1 MKAWRIL
8 AAGVVVA
15 AMGACAVSLL
25 EKNLSPENAEFLSK
39 VRYIITSEEKS
50 TFLHLP
56 DSEKPRFIE
65 EFWKRRD
72 PDPETEENEFKKEYF
87 ERIKKA
93 DELFFGEGRPG
104 WLTDRGRVY
113 ILFGPPTD
121 RMTSPTGSSF
131 YGRCQELWYYG
142 TFPVIFIDANCNGQ
156 FVLVTIDL
164 SHLNDL
170 NLALATAQRP
180 ILASSRRSFLDF
192 TIGLKKK
199 TDEGDRLEG
208 LVIIQ
213 IPYRSIWFSA
223 EGEGFKT
230 TLELSLDIR
239 DSREKLVWEFKHN
252 YELRLTQA
260 ELSAFQD
267 KSYGIEVP
275 FVLDRPLEELRQGKN
290 KLEVVLRNSTGK
302 EEVRKTAEFSL

>member
-1 MKAWRIL
+1 MSAWRIW
-8 AAGVVVA
+8 AAALVVA
-15 AMGACAVSLL
+15 AAGACAISQL

-39 VRYIITSEEKS
+39 VRYIITSEEKA

-56 DSEKPRFIE
+56 DSEKPGFIE

-72 PDPETEENEFKKEYF
+72 PDPETEENEFKNEYF
-87 ERIKKA
+87 ERINKA
-93 DELFFGEGRPG
+93 DELFFGEGKPG
-104 WLTDRGRVY
+104 WLTDRGRIY

-142 TFPVIFIDANCNGQ
+142 TFPVIFIDADCSGH

-180 ILASSRRSFLDF
+180 VLAGSKRSFLDF
-192 TIGLKKK
+192 TISLKKK
-199 TDEGDRLEG
+199 MDGGNRFEG
-208 LVIIQ
+208 LVIIEV
-213 IPYRSIWFSA
+213 PYRLIWLSA
-223 EGEGFKT
+223 EGDKLKT
-230 TLELSLDIR
+230 ILEAALDIR
-239 DSREKLVWEFKHN
+239 DSRDKLLWEFKRN
-252 YELRLTQA
+252 YEIRLSQA
-260 ELSAFQD
+260 ELAAFQD
-267 KSYGIEVP
+267 QTYIIEIP
-275 FVLDRPLEELRQGKN
+275 FILNRSVEELREGKN
-290 KLEVVLRNSTGK
+290 KLHVALRNSTGK